1 MDPAMNL
8 RFRLAELSDVPE
20 VVALVESAYRGEPS
34 RAGWTT
40 EADLLG
46 GQRTDA
52 EQIESYI
59 GSARGGVL
67 LGENESGLLVG
78 SVLILDDG
86 DAAYL
91 GMFAVRPLLQ
101 GHGVGTSLLREG
113 ERFAKG
119 VLDRFLARMTVL
131 AQRPELIAWYER
143 RGYRRTGARRPF
155 PYGDRRVGIP
165 LRDDLVFEVLEKAT

>member
-8 RFRLAELSDVPE
+8 RFRIAESSDVSE

-67 LGENESGLLVG
+67 VAEDESGLVG

-101 GHGVGTSLLREG
+101 RHGVGTSLLREG
-113 ERFAKG
+113 ERFAKV

-131 AQRPELIAWYER
+131 EQRPELIAWYER
-143 RGYRRTGARRPF
+143 RGYRRTGARRRF

-165 LRDDLVFEVLEKAT
+165 LRDDLAFEVFEKAI